1 MTPNGRVG
9 HGDVEPIASEQ
20 RVARPAGSAAEA
32 LIAKCHRALGVE
44 RDGDQICR
52 LERGAQPLLR
62 FAQRHLDAFPS
73 RDVATRAHE
82 PEWLARL
89 RVADSAAV
97 RLQPDV
103 GAIRTPAAPGNHRGS
118 LDAPRAFTAV
128 DEQLLILRSGK
139 IQRRPAAQ
147 LLGRRAEQ
155 RFERGRGICVAAVQ
169 GVRRDHVRRV
179 LREQSIAFARVR
191 QLSGPFLDATLELR
205 VRRGQHC
212 FGMFA
217 RRDVAEGDGNG
228 VVRAH
233 GGNRDPARVAAQF
246 ELDLVAIQLPAL
258 AQAGE
263 RL

>member
-1 MTPNGRVG
+1 M
-9 HGDVEPIASEQ
+9 
-20 RVARPAGSAAEA
+20 
-32 LIAKCHRALGVE
+32 
-44 RDGDQICR
+44 
-52 LERGAQPLLR
+52 
-62 FAQRHLDAFPS
+62 
-73 RDVATRAHE
+73 
-82 PEWLARL
+82 
-89 RVADSAAV
+89 
-97 RLQPDV
+97 
-103 GAIRTPAAPGNHRGS
+103 
-118 LDAPRAFTAV
+118 
-128 DEQLLILRSGK
+128 
-139 IQRRPAAQ
+139 
-147 LLGRRAEQ
+147 
-155 RFERGRGICVAAVQ
+155 
-169 GVRRDHVRRV
+169 